1 MTGGSS
7 KLDSHGLDSLDTT
20 EMYDPSIG
28 SWKMI
33 DGKLQTPRTLLRM
46 ITLDKMVLAFGKILA
61 V

>member
-1 MTGGSS
+1 M
-7 KLDSHGLDSLDTT
+7 DSHGLDSLDTT
-20 EMYDPSIG
+20 ELYDPSIG

-46 ITLDKMVLAFGKILA
+46 ITLDKIVLAFGKILS